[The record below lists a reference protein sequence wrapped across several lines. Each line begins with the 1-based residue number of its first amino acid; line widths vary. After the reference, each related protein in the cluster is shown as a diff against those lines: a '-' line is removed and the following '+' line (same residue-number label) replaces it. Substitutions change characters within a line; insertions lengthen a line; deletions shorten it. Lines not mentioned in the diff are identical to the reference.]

1 MRYKEEDGCYN
12 IVITETVTLL
22 SKYYDKEQFSDDTS
36 CSASP
41 VTACGHEYIYRPSHT
56 GTMTLTFLEPS
67 MKVKALR
74 LWVPLQL
81 NNFHV

>member
-22 SKYYDKEQFSDDTS
+22 SKYYDKDQFSDDTS

-41 VTACGHEYIYRPSHT
+41 VQLVVMNLHT
-56 GTMTLTFLEPS
+56 SIVLVIP
-67 MKVKALR
+67 AL
-74 LWVPLQL
+74 
-81 NNFHV
+81 

>member
-1 MRYKEEDGCYN
+1 MLLY
-12 IVITETVTLL
+12 ETVTLL
-22 SKYYDKEQFSDDTS
+22 TKYYDKEQFSDDTS

-56 GTMTLTFLEPS
+56 GTMTLTLLEPS
-67 MKVKALR
+67 MKVKALP

-81 NNFHV
+81 NSFHV